1 MLSAT
6 TCLSNQ
12 SLHKG
17 SNFLPCCT
25 RNEVRGSREPA
36 ALFPCLLMHS
46 SQTEL
51 PTHSGA
57 TSATVQSFPCH
68 WGGISLLQKHL
79 WGDVR
84 PCFRRSHSLSG
95 HPPCLMLH
103 LRRTMSSHNGYTWDV
118 TELKKASRRYTLYTC
133 FFPALFQDTTRPFT
147 YVREDFAGGF
157 CDQIWDVCYT
167 FSMGTHQADRHPS
180 MMLSPTRLRPAVE
193 GYPLFTVRLWRTP
206 RTPPASLCLPRL
218 ASHPQ
223 TGSCLHANT
232 AYILTTSTRR
242 LPQLPT
248 RLFPLL
254 FYFSRYSAQHNQV
267 SLYKL

>member
-1 MLSAT
+1 MLHPEWSSRFTWTRSVIPLFAHAQLT
-6 TCLSNQ
+6 NRAPNTLWGYVCY
-12 SLHKG
+12 G
-17 SNFLPCCT
+17 TVFPLPLRCHLLTPEASPQWC
-25 RNEVRGSREPA
+25 PA
-36 ALFPCLLMHS
+36 
-46 SQTEL
+46 
-51 PTHSGA
+51 
-57 TSATVQSFPCH
+57 V
-68 WGGISLLQKHL
+68 LQKVPQPL
-79 WGDVR
+79 R
-84 PCFRRSHSLSG
+84 TASLPNAS
-95 HPPCLMLH
+95 PPQNNVH
-103 LRRTMSSHNGYTWDV
+103 HNGYTWDI
-118 TELKKASRRYTLYTC
+118 TELKKASHCYTLYTC
-133 FFPALFQDTTRPFT
+133 FFPALFQDTTRPFA

-157 CDQIWDVCYT
+157 CDQIWDVRYT

-193 GYPLFTVRLWRTP
+193 GYLLFTVRLWRTL

-242 LPQLPT
+242 LPQLLT
-248 RLFPLL
+248 RLFLLL